1 MSHKY
6 VSNISSATAH
16 TPVLILDPSSLG
28 YHIQGMAHATALL
41 DWFPDHRFYFEADKR
56 LAPLFE
62 RSFGEFPNAHF
73 IGSNASKL
81 PNDGKPQMP
90 EQMAGYYAENAERL
104 AGQLGLSETVYST
117 LLLPEVAPPFNA
129 GRLEYF
135 DSTSP
140 TPGYLR
146 PSDNA
151 RGRWI
156 EYLSETDARP
166 ILISWN
172 KQFSQ
177 HGNEARQNLDPSNVS
192 ELLYA
197 LHERGLE
204 EGLRLK
210 FFNAVHAISAD
221 DLANVNSKLPDHI
234 RLEAI
239 KNPGTQD
246 DFNLGQEL
254 DLYSAFMSAVKD
266 IGGGMVGVG
275 NTYQHMFYAASTW
288 HNNDKSSQLVV
299 LPDGH
304 SPVERAWQVHE
315 GQLALVKK
323 SDDFADNPTPSIN
336 KIASRMIDCLPK

>member
-1 MSHKY
+1 MAHTYFSRMST
-6 VSNISSATAH
+6 VPAQ

-28 YHIQGMAHATALL
+28 YHIQGMAHAAELL
-41 DWFPDHRFYFEADKR
+41 DNFPDHRFYFEVDKR
-56 LAPLFE
+56 LVPLFE
-62 RSFGEFPNAHF
+62 RSFGEFPNARF
-73 IGSNASKL
+73 LGSNASKL

-104 AGQLGLSETVYST
+104 AGQLGLTDTVYSS
-117 LLLPEVAPPFNA
+117 LLLPEVASPFNA
-129 GRLEYF
+129 GRLEEF
-135 DSTSP
+135 DHARP
-140 TPGYLR
+140 IPGYLH
-146 PSDNA
+146 PSSDA
-151 RGRWI
+151 RGKWI
-156 EYLSETDARP
+156 EYLSETDTRP

-177 HGNEARQNLDPSNVS
+177 HGQEARQNLDPSHVS
-192 ELLYA
+192 ELLFA

-210 FFNAVHAISAD
+210 FFNAVHAVSAQ
-221 DLANVNSKLPDHI
+221 DLENVNARLPGHI

-239 KNPGTQD
+239 KNLGTKD

-288 HNNDKSSQLVV
+288 HNSEKSSQVVV
-299 LPDGH
+299 LPDG
-304 SPVERAWQVHE
+304 SSSVERAWQLHDD
-315 GQLALVKK
+315 QMTLVKK
-323 SDDFADNPTPSIN
+323 SDDFAVNPTPSIN
-336 KIASRMIDCLPK
+336 KIASLMIDCLPK